1 MHNESSASG
10 QAPEEEGP
18 GRRVQRS
25 RSAQARLSQWN
36 SIRLVLMEFHWSS
49 MWTSVQRIAECLQQ

>member
-36 SIRLVLMEFHWSS
+36 SIRLVCGHQYRGLHA
-49 MWTSVQRIAECLQQ
+49 TVKQNCGD